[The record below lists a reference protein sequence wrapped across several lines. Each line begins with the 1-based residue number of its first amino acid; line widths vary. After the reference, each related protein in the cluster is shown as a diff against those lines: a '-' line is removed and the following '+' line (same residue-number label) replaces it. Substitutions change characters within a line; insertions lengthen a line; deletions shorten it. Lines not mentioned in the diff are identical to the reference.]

1 MMTLAERA
9 QLDEQVRAQK
19 EAREQALLARVKPK
33 PPVIDVHFGQ
43 LAPKLEGPR
52 CSHVGANA
60 RQCESAPVDGKQE
73 CSRHLRWNQIYPT
86 ALPFPEDALSLQ
98 EMMGYVVVCLVDK
111 VINEDQARV
120 ISDLCRIMEKNLAR
134 CERELEEMAWRR
146 LK

>member
-9 QLDEQVRAQK
+9 QLDEQIRAQK
-19 EAREQALLARVKPK
+19 EAREQVLLARVRGR
-33 PPVIDVHFGQ
+33 VVDVRFEQ
-43 LAPKLEGPR
+43 LAPRPEGPH
-52 CSHVGANA
+52 CSHVGAGR
-60 RQCESAPVDGKQE
+60 RQCDSPPVDGKQE